1 MNPMFEILVFTLNAI
16 VIYFLADW
24 ILRMIEARRGQELPQ
39 RQVVFFVIILALALV
54 SFRLLKIVLS
64 GAAA

>member
-24 ILRMIEARRGQELPQ
+24 ILRMIEARRGAILPQ
-39 RQVVFFVIILALALV
+39 RQVIFFAIILVLALV
-54 SFRLLKIVLS
+54 SFRLLRMVLS
-64 GAAA
+64 GEL